1 MALYTD
7 QAVDE
12 ILKSLGYPDPM
23 MAARQQGRM
32 VLYGRLSRYQA
43 AMQQLA
49 HKWGK
54 SLAEMQQQYEQEGA
68 EDFSADDDY
77 AEWRWYDEAV
87 QRIEAQLAALE
98 AN

>member
-1 MALYTD
+1 MTTMAT
-7 QAVDE
+7 QTVDD

-32 VLYGRLSRYQA
+32 VLYGRLARYQA

-49 HKWGK
+49 RKWGK
-54 SLAEMQQQYEQEGA
+54 SLAEMQQQYEQAGMEEFA
-68 EDFSADDDY
+68 ADDDY
-77 AEWRWYDEAV
+77 VAWRWYDEAV

-98 AN
+98 SN

>member
-1 MALYTD
+1 MALHTD
-7 QAVDE
+7 QTVDD
-12 ILKSLGYPDPM
+12 ILRSLGYPDPM

-32 VLYGRLSRYQA
+32 ILYGRRSRYQA

-54 SLAEMQQQYEQEGA
+54 SLSEMRQQYEQEGA

-87 QRIEAQLAALE
+87 QRIETQLTTLE
-98 AN
+98 TH